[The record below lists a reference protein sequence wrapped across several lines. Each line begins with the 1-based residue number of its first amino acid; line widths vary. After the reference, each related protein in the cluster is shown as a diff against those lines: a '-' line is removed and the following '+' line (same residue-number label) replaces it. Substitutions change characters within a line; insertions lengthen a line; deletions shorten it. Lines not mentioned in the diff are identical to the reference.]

1 MADYNTIQQHEP
13 LRVPPEWNT
22 GERRLIAQLEEILDD
37 IYRRFGRLRIEDLG
51 KKLKKT
57 ITDAEG
63 NISELEQ
70 TAESLTGRVSD
81 AEGNITT
88 LQQTATSITAKV
100 DGMSVGGRNL
110 LLYSAEPI
118 VYHAYST
125 INVTRNISVPEW
137 GATDATRVVGSGGS
151 NLYVCRVGGNTVD
164 MAYGKNVGV
173 NGKNY
178 TISVWIKNNHAT
190 NRCGV
195 RINLPYDPGYTML
208 NPGESMRVE
217 QTAVGNG
224 STVLCIY
231 FRTGNLGEDFDFTIW
246 HPKIEEGTF
255 ATDWTPA
262 PEDPGSADEV
272 HNSMVELTSQEFS
285 VTFDGKKALS
295 VKQDEVRADVDVLT
309 ATGHIDGDVLNV
321 LKEET
326 YIIVGEGESIQNAVS
341 GLPRYLEKSVYIQI
355 EGIHNEQVVFEGFI
369 GNGVLG
375 IMFDNMATL
384 TGNLQFRSCK
394 CPISILGDIELA
406 AFVTIV
412 GLDSTAGLIFDNC
425 SNVYINNMSVRGAN
439 INHGKGIEADDN
451 SFVLVENTQIDRCY
465 MAVIAYGGS
474 RVVLHNIIGGRNNDQ
489 ILAVKN
495 TIYVAGRYGSTFYL
509 DGTKPNAQM
518 TEYHDN
524 TSSTVGTA
532 TASDSTVINES
543 GVTEYVFNSFTG
555 YRASYNGSTLY
566 NQWAAGNP
574 TQGITRIMP
583 RSGVEYINL
592 SWRGL
597 FYSAN
602 SANIAAALSGK
613 TIQAMT
619 VTLKLDMT
627 QGSTNPEAKAML
639 YTHGLTSAPSATDN
653 PTLTSTGLN
662 KKGNNGY
669 FVYTLTSSLIAN
681 VLNGT
686 IRGFG
691 LKTDDGHNDFLQFKA
706 CELRATY

>member
-63 NISELEQ
+63 NIAELEQ

-110 LLYSAEPI
+110 IKNSGA
-118 VYHAYST
+118 T
-125 INVTRNISVPEW
+125 ISRTNYNLADYDFGSNAPQAGEMVTIRLWGTLGTGRTAFRAFNSGGSVPE
-137 GATDATRVVGSGGS
+137 
-151 NLYVCRVGGNTVD
+151 
-164 MAYGKNVGV
+164 
-173 NGKNY
+173 
-178 TISVWIKNNHAT
+178 
-190 NRCGV
+190 
-195 RINLPYDPGYTML
+195 
-208 NPGESMRVE
+208 
-217 QTAVGNG
+217 G
-224 STVLCIY
+224 STMTDN
-231 FRTGNLGEDFDFTIW
+231 RD
-246 HPKIEEGTF
+246 GTF
-255 ATDWTPA
+255 SVTTQWVTRYNGADASNTFLRIYQIPSTATGASTITKIKLERGTMATDWTPA
-262 PEDPGSADEV
+262 PEDPGTADEV

-412 GLDSTAGLIFDNC
+412 GLDSTAGLIFENC

-439 INHGKGIEADDN
+439 INHGKGIEVDDN

-465 MAVIAYGGS
+465 MAVVAVTGS
-474 RVVLHNIIGGRNNDQ
+474 RVILNNIIGGRNNDQ

-495 TIYVAGRYGSTFYL
+495 TIYVVGRYGSTFYL
-509 DGTKPNAQM
+509 DGTRPNAQM